1 MGYNTTRHEIGV
13 YTRLF
18 PMIFFWVIIFVTLF
32 AQRKKYGDTLT
43 FKQGFQTGLIMTL
56 VYCAG
61 FTVMIILYQN
71 LVNPEYYQTLK
82 DFTMKTL
89 EERKAT
95 QAMMDAEMKELQMSQ
110 SGSASSYLLLFVF
123 SSIWGIGI
131 SAIAS
136 ALLRKK

>member
-1 MGYNTTRHEIGV
+1 
-13 YTRLF
+13 
-18 PMIFFWVIIFVTLF
+18 MIFFWVIIFVTLF